1 MGTVKIGYERLS
13 QAEKKVYEQFEKA
26 FSSCA
31 STIDGNGFG
40 RNVDVMKVLQV
51 ALGDNPHIIYF
62 NKTQI
67 RMSASLFGGKQF
79 HLAGAYS
86 ASQNKSMTY
95 ELQQALKRAIE
106 AIEFMNPI
114 SDYDKL
120 MCIYEYLQDNVTYD
134 NQELES
140 LSKYG
145 KSKRPQSH
153 NAYGALVKGTAVCD
167 GIAAAFCLIAQS
179 FGYSCMVVSG
189 RATFRTTG
197 FSEHAWSLIKT
208 GSKYYHLDATWDINQ
223 RQQTG
228 EYSYE
233 YFCVDDDSI
242 NADHDWEI
250 SSTPACS
257 GNELSFYYRNQ
268 CYANNLTQMD
278 EIFARYA
285 KSKLNVVRAKI
296 SDAIAIPEPEDEY
309 LGKRLISV
317 AASVGRNTRII
328 YAWNRNSRCF
338 YAKFSS

>member
-13 QAEKKVYEQFEKA
+13 KAEKRVYEQFEKA

-31 STIDGNGFG
+31 STIDGNGFD

-86 ASQNKSMTY
+86 ASQNKSMTH
-95 ELQQALKRAIE
+95 ELQQALKQAIE
-106 AIEFMNPI
+106 AIESQNPI

-120 MCIYEYLQDNVTYD
+120 MCIYEYLQDNATYD

-145 KSKRPQSH
+145 KSKHPQSH

-197 FSEHAWSLIKT
+197 FSEHAWSLIKI

-257 GNELSFYYRNQ
+257 GNELSFYHRNQ

-285 KSKLNVVRAKI
+285 KSKLNIVRVKI
-296 SDAIAIPEPEDEY
+296 SDGIAIPEPEDQY
-309 LGKRLISV
+309 LGKRLINV
-317 AASVGRNTRII
+317 AASVGRNTGIT
-328 YAWNRNSRCF
+328 YVWNRNSRCF
-338 YAKFSS
+338 YAKFNS